1 MKRQRREMEDERER
15 REQQRIE
22 RAERRERR
30 SSLSLS
36 SPDIIST
43 LPDSILCH
51 ILSFLPIRDYVAT
64 SILSRNWKRVST
76 LVPSHIASHHL
87 PTALVMTFNQGS
99 TVNTM
104 DFHPLQHFLLL
115 AGTNTGDITIW
126 EVGTRQRLVSRN
138 FNVWDIKACSMTL
151 QTLLAKD
158 YTASVNRVIWS
169 PDGALFGVAFS
180 KHIVQIYSYHG
191 GDDLRNRVEIDAH
204 LGMVNDLA
212 FSNQNRQLSIISCG
226 EDRTIKVWDAV
237 TGNKLYTF
245 EGHDAP
251 VYSVCPHPKGNI
263 PFIISVD
270 IDGKI
275 KTWSYDNCCSR
286 VDYVAWGQSCMRMA
300 YSADG
305 TRLFICGT
313 SRGGESYLV
322 EWNKC
327 KEAIK
332 RVYHGLWK
340 QSVGVVQFDTMKSQ
354 FLATGDEF
362 QIKFWD
368 MDKGNILT
376 TTAAE
381 DGLPVSPCI
390 RFNKEGVLLAVSTSQ
405 KGIKILANADGVR
418 LLHSIENTFR
428 VAPTTIARVLVSYS
442 RSFPDTKPDEVEKS
456 KAWKLTE
463 FNEPSQLCSLQLPD
477 CLWPVQIIGLTYT
490 HLGGQIL
497 ALASNA
503 VHKLWKWQTS
513 DGKATSSVPP
523 QLWQPPSGILM
534 TNDIS
539 DTHLERAV
547 PCFALSKNDSYL
559 LSTSGGKFSLFNMA
573 TFRTMT
579 TFMSPPPAATSV
591 AFRPNDNNTI
601 AIGSDDYSIHIY
613 YIRIDEV
620 KIKLKGHQNRVT
632 GLTFSNMLN
641 VLVSSGGDAQLCLW
655 SMDGWEKHTSKFL
668 QIPPG
673 RVSSPL
679 AWTRVQ
685 FHQDQIH
692 VLAVHETQI
701 AIYEAPM
708 LDCLKQWFPPE
719 SSGSVT
725 DATYSCDGQL
735 IYASIEDG
743 SVCVLT
749 AFTLQ
754 LRSRISPAAYL
765 SSNPSSRAY
774 PLVIAAHPSKPNQ
787 FAIGLTDGG
796 VHVIE
801 PLESEGS
808 WCVAPVLENG
818 VVPSANSA
826 AGSG

>member
-1 MKRQRREMEDERER
+1 MVVMICRKAWR
-15 REQQRIE
+15 
-22 RAERRERR
+22 
-30 SSLSLS
+30 L
-36 SPDIIST
+36 T
-43 LPDSILCH
+43 LILE
-51 ILSFLPIRDYVAT
+51 
-64 SILSRNWKRVST
+64 W
-76 LVPSHIASHHL
+76 
-87 PTALVMTFNQGS
+87 
-99 TVNTM
+99 
-104 DFHPLQHFLLL
+104 LL
-115 AGTNTGDITIW
+115 
-126 EVGTRQRLVSRN
+126 
-138 FNVWDIKACSMTL
+138 
-151 QTLLAKD
+151 
-158 YTASVNRVIWS
+158 
-169 PDGALFGVAFS
+169 
-180 KHIVQIYSYHG
+180 
-191 GDDLRNRVEIDAH
+191 
-204 LGMVNDLA
+204 VNDLA
-212 FSNQNRQLSIISCG
+212 FSNRNRQLSIISCG

-245 EGHDAP
+245 EGHDTP

-286 VDYVAWGQSCMRMA
+286 VDYVTWGQSCMRMA

-354 FLATGDEF
+354 FLATGDESE
-362 QIKFWD
+362 IKFWD

-381 DGLPVSPCI
+381 GGLPVSPCI

-428 VAPTTIARVLVSYS
+428 VASTTIARVLVSYS
-442 RSFPDTKPDEVEKS
+442 RSFPHTKPDEVEKS

-463 FNEPSQLCSLQLPD
+463 FNEPSQLCSLRLPD
-477 CLWPVQIIGLTYT
+477 CLLLVQIIGLTYT
-490 HLGGQIL
+490 HLGGGIL

-503 VHKLWKWQTS
+503 VHKFWKWQTS

-523 QLWQPPSGILM
+523 QLQQLPSGILM

-539 DTHLERAV
+539 NTCLEHAV

-559 LSTSGGKFSLFNMA
+559 LSTSGGKFSLFNIT
-573 TFRTMT
+573 TFKKMM

-591 AFRPNDNNTI
+591 ALNPHDNNI
-601 AIGSDDYSIHIY
+601 VVIGTDDSFIHIY
-613 YIRIDEV
+613 NIRVDEV
-620 KIKLKGHQNRVT
+620 KKKLKGHQNRVT
-632 GLTFSNMLN
+632 GLTFSKMLN

-668 QIPPG
+668 RIPPG

-679 AWTRVQ
+679 ARTRVQ

-754 LRSRISPAAYL
+754 LRSWISPAAYL

-801 PLESEGS
+801 PPESEGS
-808 WCVAPVLENG
+808 WCLAPVLENG

>member
-1 MKRQRREMEDERER
+1 MKRQRREMEDERGR
-15 REQQRIE
+15 RERQRIE

-43 LPDSILCH
+43 LPDFFLCH

-138 FNVWDIKACSMTL
+138 FNVWDINACSMTL
-151 QTLLAKD
+151 QTVLAND

-191 GDDLRNRVEIDAH
+191 GDDLRKRMEIDAH
-204 LGMVNDLA
+204 LEMVNDLA

-237 TGNKLYTF
+237 TGNKLYTS

-300 YSADG
+300 YSAEG

-354 FLATGDEF
+354 FLATGDES

-477 CLWPVQIIGLTYT
+477 CLWPVQVGSFSVCSNNEEK
-490 HLGGQIL
+490 GGQNYWVDVYTL
-497 ALASNA
+497 GRSNFGISIQCCT
-503 VHKLWKWQTS
+503 QT
-513 DGKATSSVPP
+513 
-523 QLWQPPSGILM
+523 
-534 TNDIS
+534 
-539 DTHLERAV
+539 LE
-547 PCFALSKNDSYL
+547 
-559 LSTSGGKFSLFNMA
+559 MA
-573 TFRTMT
+573 
-579 TFMSPPPAATSV
+579 
-591 AFRPNDNNTI
+591 D
-601 AIGSDDYSIHIY
+601 
-613 YIRIDEV
+613 
-620 KIKLKGHQNRVT
+620 K
-632 GLTFSNMLN
+632 
-641 VLVSSGGDAQLCLW
+641 
-655 SMDGWEKHTSKFL
+655 
-668 QIPPG
+668 
-673 RVSSPL
+673 
-679 AWTRVQ
+679 
-685 FHQDQIH
+685 
-692 VLAVHETQI
+692 
-701 AIYEAPM
+701 
-708 LDCLKQWFPPE
+708 
-719 SSGSVT
+719 
-725 DATYSCDGQL
+725 
-735 IYASIEDG
+735 
-743 SVCVLT
+743 
-749 AFTLQ
+749 
-754 LRSRISPAAYL
+754 
-765 SSNPSSRAY
+765 
-774 PLVIAAHPSKPNQ
+774 
-787 FAIGLTDGG
+787 
-796 VHVIE
+796 
-801 PLESEGS
+801 
-808 WCVAPVLENG
+808 
-818 VVPSANSA
+818 
-826 AGSG
+826 

>member
-1 MKRQRREMEDERER
+1 MER
-15 REQQRIE
+15 REKQRIE
-22 RAERRERR
+22 RAERAKRRERQR
-30 SSLSLS
+30 NYSDKDDDFFDS
-36 SPDIIST
+36 
-43 LPDSILCH
+43 LPDSLLIH
-51 ILSFLPIRDYVAT
+51 ILSYLPTRDSIIT
-64 SILSRNWKRVST
+64 STLSRRWRYLWT
-76 LVPSHIASHHL
+76 LIPFDFSKSKGL
-87 PTALVMTFNQGS
+87 PTAVVVNLNQGS
-99 TVNTM
+99 AVNSM
-104 DFHPLQHFLLL
+104 DFHPSQQTLLL
-115 AGTNTGDITIW
+115 SGTNVGDITIW
-126 EVGTRQRLVSRN
+126 KVGRRERLVSRN
-138 FNVWDIKACSMTL
+138 FNVWDVKACSIAL
-151 QTLLAKD
+151 QALLASD
-158 YTASVNRVIWS
+158 YTASVNRVMWS
-169 PDGALFGVAFS
+169 PDGALFGVAYS

-191 GDDLRNRVEIDAH
+191 GHDLRNHLEIDAH
-204 LGMVNDLA
+204 VGKVSDLS
-212 FSNQNRQLSIISCG
+212 FSHPNRQLCIITCG
-226 EDRTIKVWDAV
+226 EDKTIKVWDAV
-237 TGNKLYTF
+237 TGNKLYTS

-300 YSADG
+300 YSAEG

-354 FLATGDEF
+354 FLATGDES

-477 CLWPVQIIGLTYT
+477 CLWPVQ
-490 HLGGQIL
+490 
-497 ALASNA
+497 
-503 VHKLWKWQTS
+503 
-513 DGKATSSVPP
+513 
-523 QLWQPPSGILM
+523 
-534 TNDIS
+534 
-539 DTHLERAV
+539 
-547 PCFALSKNDSYL
+547 
-559 LSTSGGKFSLFNMA
+559 
-573 TFRTMT
+573 
-579 TFMSPPPAATSV
+579 
-591 AFRPNDNNTI
+591 
-601 AIGSDDYSIHIY
+601 
-613 YIRIDEV
+613 
-620 KIKLKGHQNRVT
+620 
-632 GLTFSNMLN
+632 
-641 VLVSSGGDAQLCLW
+641 LCLW

-668 QIPPG
+668 RIPPG

-679 AWTRVQ
+679 ARTRVQ

-725 DATYSCDGQL
+725 DATYSCDGRL

-754 LRSRISPAAYL
+754 L
-765 SSNPSSRAY
+765 SSRAY

-801 PLESEGS
+801 PPESEGS